1 MLSTWW
7 VVYKVNPYEQ
17 LSTPDDSGYHENQV
31 PTREVDGVYQDD
43 ELSCS
48 FNIDPDSA
56 LNSLLGNANNVTVFK
71 QRKQDLRKKK
81 YKILNVLYILY
92 YVPLYFILYSCYIIL
107 RSLYFFHTMFW
118 MNTQLC
124 LF

>member
-1 MLSTWW
+1 MLSMWW

-43 ELSCS
+43 ELSRS

-56 LNSLLGNANNVTVFK
+56 LNSLLGNANNVTVLK
-71 QRKQDLRKKK
+71 QRKQDLRKKE
-81 YKILNVLYILY
+81 I
-92 YVPLYFILYSCYIIL
+92 
-107 RSLYFFHTMFW
+107 
-118 MNTQLC
+118 
-124 LF
+124 